1 MAPRGVAL
9 KPRLIPP
16 AGAFHFLCGALM
28 MCWPLFACLLQLFD
42 GRVYRFIGAGVTGI
56 DHAEVTDTGAP
67 APGRCPA
74 PVIGQA
80 PGAGCCLPTVG
91 RPLAEGRREAPGRV
105 TRWSR
110 YREETGDR
118 GGKVKHVGGFPIGTC
133 REPSI
138 MSPWLRL
145 ACRWT
150 GVARSGDWPST

>member
-91 RPLAEGRREAPGRV
+91 RPLAQGRREGPGGGERPALAVVCPPSGVRWPKEDGRRRV
-105 TRWSR
+105 ESPGGVAIGKKRGT
-110 YREETGDR
+110 E
-118 GGKVKHVGGFPIGTC
+118 GGK
-133 REPSI
+133 
-138 MSPWLRL
+138 
-145 ACRWT
+145 
-150 GVARSGDWPST
+150 